1 MFNFTK
7 GINRKQDVPEIIEK
21 DNQEQV
27 GRISKDIEFLKK
39 NQEHIVDRM
48 AMKIDETAFATD
60 NLIQITYDLADHVDV
75 QMDSINRVIN
85 EIGNYSALAEEVYAS
100 TENSK
105 QIAADTLD
113 TAYTGNDAVTN
124 SINAMKE
131 IEESMIYARSVVNNL
146 NKKSESINEMLKV
159 INSISYNTNL
169 LALNASIEAA
179 RAGEAGRGFAVV
191 ANEVKKLAGN
201 SADSASQIAKTIKE
215 INEEVTNTI
224 KAMDSSMLKIQEG
237 TSIANNTMVV
247 FNEIISAINT
257 TTTVTEEI
265 NKAVSKQTQSL
276 ENVINCTVDLTNNSN
291 KVTSLVDIASLNTQY
306 AKTSLDIL
314 SGVSKDLKSISDKL
328 LDEVKIDISDSEI
341 VVNTS
346 LNSMP
351 LEFDPQLANDQDSA
365 QILFNIYGSLLYIG
379 STGEISPGVGKSW
392 YVEDDGVTWVF
403 SLRRGAK
410 FHNGREIIAQ
420 DVKYSYERMM
430 GPKLK
435 SPNTWFLEHIEGA
448 EDYVNG
454 RSKEITGIKVLDKYR
469 VAIKLIS
476 PYSGFLLNL
485 GQFSASILAKE
496 DVDNGKLTGC
506 GPYMLEKV
514 TDEYCALKAFKDYYG
529 GAPYQDKIIA
539 NYRNDDIAQGL
550 IDDKYDFAT
559 INNKEDFDKIKN
571 KSNINIDLK
580 DVMGTYYVGFNLEG
594 NSIFARNKEAR
605 RALNMAINKKKI
617 IDDILGGLG
626 EEAKGPIPPNI
637 VDNSYLSGI
646 SYNPSMAKDIL
657 SKEGLY
663 KTGSTLKLVIRDEPE
678 SALFYRISEYVI
690 KDLEDLGIKLEVSKI
705 SPRDY
710 LRPETIA
717 RCDLFVGRWIADT
730 GDPDNYL
737 QPLFNYNNQTNFTR
751 YNNPKVIQLMDKA
764 KEIINPNKKIGIYKE
779 IQNFIVDDYPWV
791 FIYHPK
797 IALASK
803 KNLAGVKMSP
813 LGIINFENILL
824 ESNK

>member
-1 MFNFTK
+1 MFSFAKNTK
-7 GINRKQDVPEIIEK
+7 KKQEVSQGKEKEDQLEIRPMTKDVG
-21 DNQEQV
+21 V
-27 GRISKDIEFLKK
+27 LKK
-39 NQEHIVDRM
+39 NQENIVHRM

-60 NLIQITYDLADHVDV
+60 NLIKITYDLADHVDV

-85 EIGNYSALAEEVYAS
+85 EIANYSALAEEVYAS

-131 IEESMIYARSVVNNL
+131 IEESMIYARSIVNNL
-146 NKKSESINEMLKV
+146 DKKSDKINEMLKV

-201 SADSASQIAKTIKE
+201 SAESASQIATTIKE
-215 INEEVTNTI
+215 INEEVINTI
-224 KAMDSSMLKIQEG
+224 KAMDNSMLKIQEG
-237 TSIANNTMVV
+237 TSIANNTMLV

-265 NKAVSKQTQSL
+265 NMAVSKQTQSL

-314 SGVSKDLKSISDKL
+314 SGVSKDLISISDKL
-328 LDEVKIDISDSEI
+328 LNEVKIDTKDSEI
-341 VVNTS
+341 ILNTS

-351 LEFDPQLANDQDSA
+351 LQFDPRLANDQDSA

-379 STGEISPGVGKSW
+379 STGEISPGIAKSW

-410 FHNGREIIAQ
+410 FHNGREVISQ
-420 DVKYSYERMM
+420 DVKYSYENMM
-430 GPKLK
+430 SPKLK

-454 RSKEITGIKVLDKYR
+454 RSNEIIGIKVLDKYR
-469 VAIKLIS
+469 VSIKLIS

-496 DVDNGKLTGC
+496 DVDIGKLTGC
-506 GPYMLEKV
+506 GPYIIEEV
-514 TDEYCALKAFKDYYG
+514 TDEYCVLKAFKDYYG
-529 GAPYQDKIIA
+529 GAPYQDKIIV
-539 NYRNDDIAQGL
+539 NYKNDDIAQGL
-550 IDDKYDFAT
+550 IDDRYDFAN
-559 INNKEDFDKIKN
+559 INNKEDFDKIK
-571 KSNINIDLK
+571 SNSDINIDLK

-594 NSIFARNKEAR
+594 NSILAKNKEIR
-605 RALNMAINKKKI
+605 KALNMAINKKSI
-617 IDDILGGLG
+617 IEDILGGLG
-626 EEAKGPIPPNI
+626 EVANGPIPPNI
-637 VDNSYLSGI
+637 IDNSYLQEI
-646 SYNPSMAKDIL
+646 SYNPAMAKEIL
-657 SKEGLY
+657 TKEGFY
-663 KTGSTLKLVIRDEPE
+663 KSNSTFKLVIRDESE
-678 SALFYRISEYVI
+678 STVFYRISKYVI
-690 KDLEDLGIKLEVSKI
+690 KDLEALGIKFEVSKV

-710 LRPETIA
+710 LKPETIA
-717 RCDLFVGRWIADT
+717 KYHMFIGRWIADT

-737 QPLFNYNNQTNFTR
+737 QPLFNYKNETDFTR
-751 YNNPKVIQLMDKA
+751 YNNSKVMDLMDKA
-764 KEIINPNKKIGIYKE
+764 KQIINPNKKIGAYKE
-779 IQNFIVDDYPWV
+779 IQELIIDDYPWI

-797 IALASK
+797 VALASN
-803 KNLAGVKMSP
+803 KNIAGVRMNP
-813 LGIINFENILL
+813 LGLINFENILL
-824 ESNK
+824 QSNK